1 MALSELNLS
10 RNRLA
15 ALSSIAWSSAWAPVV
30 RRSLMDIAPA
40 TMPVATTGKQPGSAR
55 IKKGSI
61 NKTGQ
66 VDREAGNFTWQG
78 S

>member
-1 MALSELNLS
+1 
-10 RNRLA
+10 
-15 ALSSIAWSSAWAPVV
+15 
-30 RRSLMDIAPA
+30 MDIAPA